1 MTWWLGICSQRHHTT
16 ASDGRECLVLTRSI
30 APVPTRVSD
39 LNTSPV
45 TLVTV
50 ATPLMCRARSCT
62 GNITCAAGSEQMV
75 RVGAGGKN
83 PGSSSDT
90 GVLVLARTRVFV
102 RGMGTRVTALMN
114 AEPLAQGV
122 SSVCAKA
129 CGWVR
134 EQRET

>member
-1 MTWWLGICSQRHHTT
+1 MTCWLGICSQRHHAT
-16 ASDGRECLVLTRSI
+16 ASNGWECPVLTRSI

-62 GNITCAAGSEQMV
+62 RNSTCAAGLEQ
-75 RVGAGGKN
+75 RVGWERGTRTRGLHQAHGM
-83 PGSSSDT
+83 
-90 GVLVLARTRVFV
+90 LVLARTRVFV

-122 SSVCAKA
+122 SSECVQA

-134 EQRET
+134 EQR